1 MEDMNADGLEEGST
15 NGILMDEELETPSSS
30 NMDEIQV
37 LGRSYAKALST
48 RFTWIDY
55 LVFAI
60 MLSFSAA
67 IGVFY
72 AFKQKKKNT
81 DEFLLAGKSMSAF
94 PVAMS
99 LISR

>member
-1 MEDMNADGLEEGST
+1 
-15 NGILMDEELETPSSS
+15 MDEEEIDESGGRFLTRTE
-30 NMDEIQV
+30 EIQYY
-37 LGRSYAKALST
+37 GREYAKHLSD

-55 LVFAI
+55 LIFAM

-72 AFKQKKKNT
+72 AFNAKKKNT